1 MYVCREVH
9 SVIHPLVAGQ
19 VFGGGG
25 GRGELPSAESS
36 KQGRPGGARG
46 HRGSAGAAGQSI
58 PPPGLWGGHVAV

>member
-19 VFGGGG
+19 VFGGG